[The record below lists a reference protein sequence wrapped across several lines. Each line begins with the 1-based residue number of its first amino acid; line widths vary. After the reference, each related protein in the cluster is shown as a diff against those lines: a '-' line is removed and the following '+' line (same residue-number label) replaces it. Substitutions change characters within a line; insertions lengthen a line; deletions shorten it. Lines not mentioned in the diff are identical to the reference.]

1 MCADCV
7 QEAFGLAGNNAP
19 CQSLVNSFRGSL
31 GSNPSMDDAS
41 LDAAV
46 AKAGTISS
54 Q

>member
-1 MCADCV
+1 M
-7 QEAFGLAGNNAP
+7 GLAGNNAP

-31 GSNPSMDDAS
+31 GSNPSMDDSS

-46 AKAGTISS
+46 AKAGTINS

>member
-1 MCADCV
+1 V

-19 CQSLVNSFRGSL
+19 CQALVNSFRSSL
-31 GSNPSMDDAS
+31 TANPDMSDSS

-46 AKAGTISS
+46 AKAGYISP